1 MSTLSRIWCATTNP
15 GKIREFQLGGWRAGF
30 DVQTLPGL
38 RNLEAPKETGVTFEE
53 NAILKA
59 RCYSRFAPDPVFVD
73 DSGLGVEALG
83 GAPGVWSAR
92 YAGPDA
98 DDDAN
103 NQLLLERMKGQTNRA
118 AQYVAVIALAE
129 AGELIET
136 FEGVVEGE
144 LVEAARGA
152 GGFGYD
158 PLFFYPPFGCTLA
171 EAQAERKI
179 EVSHRG
185 RALEKL
191 FAYLAARRRCSTSFQ
206 T

>member
-1 MSTLSRIWCATTNP
+1 MSTLARIWCATTNP
-15 GKIREFQLGGWRAGF
+15 GKIAEFQLGGLRAGF

-38 RNLEAPKETGVTFEE
+38 RGVEAPEETGVTFAE

-59 RCYSRFAPDPVFVD
+59 RYYSRFAPDPVFVD
-73 DSGLGVEALG
+73 DSGLAVDALN

-92 YAGPDA
+92 YAGADA
-98 DDDAN
+98 DDEAN
-103 NQLLLERMKGQTNRA
+103 NLLVLEKMKGLRNRTA
-118 AQYVAVIALAE
+118 RFVAVIALAE
-129 AGELIET
+129 AGESIET

-144 LVEAARGA
+144 LLDAPRGS

-171 EAQAERKI
+171 EAAAERKI

-191 FAYLAARRRCSTSFQ
+191 FAYLAARLRTDSFQ